1 MAESDGRREG
11 VRSPLGFV
19 QLERRTLESSR
30 IIRHNLNTVFEE
42 LRPLVQSRSDYPNS
56 PHIALSNWLNTRSGH
71 SSTINSSSMQAYDNH
86 NIVIIFFCFLQ
97 NIHMQVCINLLL
109 IYDIPVA
116 RFKKFQVITMHNYI
130 QAIYRL
136 LIFLLCYNAI
146 TFLCRQCFKQGHSS
160 KYSLQSVNCQY
171 VQVFT
176 ISFFTESFLFKLHIR
191 LYVFL
196 SFVNSILYLLASTHE
211 GLFHSPTE

>member
-1 MAESDGRREG
+1 MAESDGGREG

-42 LRPLVQSRSDYPNS
+42 LRPLVQSRSDYPSS
-56 PHIALSNWLNTRSGH
+56 PRIALSNWLQTRSGH

-86 NIVIIFFCFLQ
+86 NIVITFFCFLQ

-116 RFKKFQVITMHNYI
+116 RFKKFQVITTCI
-130 QAIYRL
+130 IIYSL

-146 TFLCRQCFKQGHSS
+146 KLFCRQCFKTRKQ
-160 KYSLQSVNCQY
+160 
-171 VQVFT
+171 F
-176 ISFFTESFLFKLHIR
+176 
-191 LYVFL
+191 
-196 SFVNSILYLLASTHE
+196 
-211 GLFHSPTE
+211 